1 MSDSDI
7 PREASSADSI
17 RAMEGMMNG
26 VRSIVR
32 ALRMNTREIE
42 AKIGMSLAQLFV
54 LQTLAERPAS
64 SLNEIAARTATHQ
77 SSVSVV
83 VRRLVEKGYVSRTR
97 SNLDQRRVDLAVT
110 MNGRAILSGAPV
122 MVQTRLLGELQR
134 MPANELLVFSSQ
146 FQRWLEGAGID
157 QSPAPMFGENE
168 TTTEGAA

>member
-1 MSDSDI
+1 MSESDVS
-7 PREASSADSI
+7 REAGSADLIS
-17 RAMEGMMNG
+17 AMESTMNG

-54 LQTLAERPAS
+54 LQTLAERPAG

-122 MVQTRLLGELQR
+122 MVQTRLLAELKR
-134 MPANELLVFSSQ
+134 MPPNELLAFSSQ

-157 QSPAPMFGENE
+157 QSPAPMFGETE
-168 TTTEGAA
+168 AATEGAA